1 MSKNSNY
8 KKLMTEN
15 IFVQAPKS
23 TTSVISNNV
32 DAFDFFT
39 SKRVFGEKKIDEAPI
54 TSPSQKPFSSQEAQH
69 MVEKDIQKM
78 SKILGKASQQ
88 SIKTMMDGVKGKRY
102 DAFDIQRAIM
112 SGNIR
117 DTHTGERDFLRVLWH
132 KVRDGFR
139 RYSKRGK
146 LR

>member
-1 MSKNSNY
+1 MSKKSIY
-8 KKLMTEN
+8 KQLMLELN
-15 IFVQAPKS
+15 
-23 TTSVISNNV
+23 
-32 DAFDFFT
+32 
-39 SKRVFGEKKIDEAPI
+39 EAPI
-54 TSPSQKPFSSQEAQH
+54 SSPSQKPFSSPEAQH

-78 SKILGKASQQ
+78 SKLLGKVSQQ

-139 RYSKRGK
+139 KYSKRGK

>member
-1 MSKNSNY
+1 MSKKSTY
-8 KKLMTEN
+8 KKLMTESA
-15 IFVQAPKS
+15 FAQVPRS
-23 TTSVISNNV
+23 DSDVIANNS

-39 SKRVFGEKKIDEAPI
+39 SKRVFGEAPI
-54 TSPSQKPFSSQEAQH
+54 TSPSQLPFSSPEARH

-78 SKILGKASQQ
+78 SKILGKASHQ

-112 SGNIR
+112 GGKVR
-117 DTHTGERDFLRVLWH
+117 DTHTGERDFLRVLWN

>member
-1 MSKNSNY
+1 MSKKSIY
-8 KKLMTEN
+8 KKLMNEN
-15 IFVQAPKS
+15 SFTQVPRSA
-23 TTSVISNNV
+23 TDVISNNS

-39 SKRVFGEKKIDEAPI
+39 SKKVFGEAPL
-54 TSPSQKPFSSQEAQH
+54 TSPSQLPYSSPEAKQ

-88 SIKTMMDGVKGKRY
+88 SIKTMMDGVKGKKY

-112 SGNIR
+112 SGPVR
-117 DTHTGERDFLRVLWH
+117 DTHTGERDFLRVLWN
-132 KVRDGFR
+132 KVRSGFR

>member
-1 MSKNSNY
+1 MNENSF
-8 KKLMTEN
+8 TQ
-15 IFVQAPKS
+15 VPRSA
-23 TTSVISNNV
+23 TDVISNNS

-39 SKRVFGEKKIDEAPI
+39 SKKVFGEAPL
-54 TSPSQKPFSSQEAQH
+54 TSPSQLPYSSPEAKQ

-88 SIKTMMDGVKGKRY
+88 SIKTMMDGVKGKKY

-112 SGNIR
+112 SGRIR
-117 DTHTGERDFLRVLWH
+117 DTHTGERDFLRVLWN

-139 RYSKRGK
+139 WYSKRGK

>member
-1 MSKNSNY
+1 MNKKSIY

-15 IFVQAPKS
+15 SFTKAPKTS
-23 TTSVISNNV
+23 TNVISNNS

-39 SKRVFGEKKIDEAPI
+39 SRKVFGEAPI
-54 TSPSQKPFSSQEAQH
+54 SSPSQMAYSSPEAQQ

-102 DAFDIQRAIM
+102 DAMDIQRAIM

-117 DTHTGERDFLRVLWH
+117 DTHTGERDFLRVLWN

>member
-1 MSKNSNY
+1 MNENSF
-8 KKLMTEN
+8 TQ
-15 IFVQAPKS
+15 VPRSA
-23 TTSVISNNV
+23 TDVISNNS

-39 SKRVFGEKKIDEAPI
+39 SKKVFGEAPL
-54 TSPSQKPFSSQEAQH
+54 TSPSQLPYSSPEAKQ

-88 SIKTMMDGVKGKRY
+88 SVRVMMDGVKGKKY

-112 SGNIR
+112 SGPVR
-117 DTHTGERDFLRVLWH
+117 DTGTGQRQILRALWNR
-132 KVRDGFR
+132 VRDGFR

>member
-1 MSKNSNY
+1 MSKKSIY
-8 KKLMTEN
+8 KKLMNEN
-15 IFVQAPKS
+15 SFTQVPRSA
-23 TTSVISNNV
+23 TDVISNNS

-39 SKRVFGEKKIDEAPI
+39 SKKVFGEAPL
-54 TSPSQKPFSSQEAQH
+54 TSPSQLPYSSPEAKQ

-102 DAFDIQRAIM
+102 DAMDIQRAIM
-112 SGNIR
+112 SGRIR
-117 DTHTGERDFLRVLWH
+117 DTHTGERDFLRVLWN

-139 RYSKRGK
+139 RYSKRRK

>member
-1 MSKNSNY
+1 MSKKSIY
-8 KKLMTEN
+8 KQLMMELN
-15 IFVQAPKS
+15 
-23 TTSVISNNV
+23 
-32 DAFDFFT
+32 
-39 SKRVFGEKKIDEAPI
+39 EAPI
-54 TSPSQKPFSSQEAQH
+54 SSPSQKPFSSPEAQH

-78 SKILGKASQQ
+78 SKLLGKVSQQ

-139 RYSKRGK
+139 RYSKQRK

>member
-1 MSKNSNY
+1 MSKKSIY
-8 KKLMTEN
+8 KQLMMELN
-15 IFVQAPKS
+15 
-23 TTSVISNNV
+23 
-32 DAFDFFT
+32 
-39 SKRVFGEKKIDEAPI
+39 EAPI
-54 TSPSQKPFSSQEAQH
+54 SSPSQKPFSSPEAQH

-139 RYSKRGK
+139 KYSKRGK

>member
-1 MSKNSNY
+1 MSKKSIY
-8 KKLMTEN
+8 KKIITESS
-15 IFVQAPKS
+15 FAKASRTS
-23 TTSVISNNV
+23 TDVISNNS
-32 DAFDFFT
+32 DAFDFFKT
-39 SKRVFGEKKIDEAPI
+39 KRVFGEAPLSS
-54 TSPSQKPFSSQEAQH
+54 TSQLPFSSQEARQ
-69 MVEKDIQKM
+69 MVEKDIKKM

-102 DAFDIQRAIM
+102 DAMDIQRAIM
-112 SGNIR
+112 SGKIR
-117 DTHTGERDFLRVLWH
+117 DTHTGEREFLRVLWN

>member
-1 MSKNSNY
+1 MSKKSIY
-8 KKLMTEN
+8 KKIITESS
-15 IFVQAPKS
+15 FAKASRTS
-23 TTSVISNNV
+23 TDVISNNS

-39 SKRVFGEKKIDEAPI
+39 TKRVFGEAPI
-54 TSPSQKPFSSQEAQH
+54 SSPSQMPFSSPEAKQ
-69 MVEKDIQKM
+69 MVEKDIHKM

-88 SIKTMMDGVKGKRY
+88 SIKTMMDGVKSKKY
-102 DAFDIQRAIM
+102 DAMDIQRAIM
-112 SGNIR
+112 SGNVR
-117 DTHTGERDFLRVLWH
+117 DTHTGERDFLRVLWN

>member
-1 MSKNSNY
+1 MSKKSIY
-8 KKLMTEN
+8 KKLMNEN
-15 IFVQAPKS
+15 SFTQVPRSA
-23 TTSVISNNV
+23 TDVISNNS

-39 SKRVFGEKKIDEAPI
+39 SKKVFGEAPL
-54 TSPSQKPFSSQEAQH
+54 TSPSQLPYSSPEAKQ
-69 MVEKDIQKM
+69 MVEKDIHKM

-88 SIKTMMDGVKGKRY
+88 SIKTMMDGVKSKKY
-102 DAFDIQRAIM
+102 DAMDIQRAIM
-112 SGNIR
+112 SGNVR
-117 DTHTGERDFLRVLWH
+117 DTHTGERDFLRVLWN

>member
-1 MSKNSNY
+1 MSKKSIY
-8 KKLMTEN
+8 KKIITEN
-15 IFVQAPKS
+15 VFVQAPKEA
-23 TTSVISNNV
+23 TGVIANNN
-32 DAFDFFT
+32 DALDFFT
-39 SKRVFGEKKIDEAPI
+39 SKRVFSE
-54 TSPSQKPFSSQEAQH
+54 SPMGTPLPFSSSEAQD

-117 DTHTGERDFLRVLWH
+117 DTHTGERDFLRVLWN

>member
-1 MSKNSNY
+1 MSKKSIY
-8 KKLMTEN
+8 KKLMNEN
-15 IFVQAPKS
+15 SFTQVPRSA
-23 TTSVISNNV
+23 TDVISNNS

-39 SKRVFGEKKIDEAPI
+39 SKKVFGEAPL
-54 TSPSQKPFSSQEAQH
+54 TSPSQLPYSSPEAKQ

-102 DAFDIQRAIM
+102 DAMDIQRAIM
-112 SGNIR
+112 SGRIR
-117 DTHTGERDFLRVLWH
+117 DTHTGERDFMRVLWN

>member
-1 MSKNSNY
+1 MSKKSIY
-8 KKLMTEN
+8 KKLMNEN
-15 IFVQAPKS
+15 SFTQVPRSA
-23 TTSVISNNV
+23 TDVISNNS

-39 SKRVFGEKKIDEAPI
+39 SKKVFGEAPL
-54 TSPSQKPFSSQEAQH
+54 TSPSQLPYSSPEAKQ

-102 DAFDIQRAIM
+102 DAMDIQRAIM
-112 SGNIR
+112 SGKIR
-117 DTHTGERDFLRVLWH
+117 DTHTGERDFLRVLWN

>member
-1 MSKNSNY
+1 MSTKSIY
-8 KKLMTEN
+8 KQLMMELN
-15 IFVQAPKS
+15 
-23 TTSVISNNV
+23 
-32 DAFDFFT
+32 
-39 SKRVFGEKKIDEAPI
+39 EAPI
-54 TSPSQKPFSSQEAQH
+54 SSPSQKPFSSPEAQH

-78 SKILGKASQQ
+78 SKLLGKVSQQ

>member
-1 MSKNSNY
+1 MSKKSTY
-8 KKLMTEN
+8 KKLMTESN
-15 IFVQAPKS
+15 FARVPRS
-23 TTSVISNNV
+23 DSSVIANTP

-39 SKRVFGEKKIDEAPI
+39 SRKVFGEAPFS
-54 TSPSQKPFSSQEAQH
+54 SPSQLPFSSPEAKQ

-88 SIKTMMDGVKGKRY
+88 SIKTMMDGVKSKKY
-102 DAFDIQRAIM
+102 DAMDIQRAIM
-112 SGNIR
+112 SGNVR
-117 DTHTGERDFLRVLWH
+117 DTHTGERDFLRVLWN

>member
-1 MSKNSNY
+1 MSKKSIYKQLMNESSFAKPPRTSTDVIANNS
-8 KKLMTEN
+8 
-15 IFVQAPKS
+15 
-23 TTSVISNNV
+23 

-39 SKRVFGEKKIDEAPI
+39 SKKVFGEAPLSSI
-54 TSPSQKPFSSQEAQH
+54 SQLPFSSPEAKQ

-88 SIKTMMDGVKGKRY
+88 SIKTMMDGVKSKKY
-102 DAFDIQRAIM
+102 DAFDIQRALM
-112 SGNIR
+112 SGKIR
-117 DTHTGERDFLRVLWH
+117 DTHTGERDFLRVLWN

>member
-1 MSKNSNY
+1 MGKKSIY
-8 KKLMTEN
+8 KKLMTESS
-15 IFVQAPKS
+15 FAKAPRTS
-23 TTSVISNNV
+23 TDVISNNS

-39 SKRVFGEKKIDEAPI
+39 SRKVFGEAPI
-54 TSPSQKPFSSQEAQH
+54 TSPSQLPYSSPEAQQ

-102 DAFDIQRAIM
+102 DAMDIQRAIM

-117 DTHTGERDFLRVLWH
+117 DTHTGERDFLRVLWN

>member
-1 MSKNSNY
+1 MSKKSIY
-8 KKLMTEN
+8 KKLMNEN
-15 IFVQAPKS
+15 SFTQVPRSA
-23 TTSVISNNV
+23 TDVISNNS

-39 SKRVFGEKKIDEAPI
+39 SKKVFGEAPL
-54 TSPSQKPFSSQEAQH
+54 TSPSQLPYSSPEAKQ

-102 DAFDIQRAIM
+102 DAMDIQRAIM
-112 SGNIR
+112 SGRIR
-117 DTHTGERDFLRVLWH
+117 DTHTGERDFLRVLWN
-132 KVRDGFR
+132 KLRDGFR